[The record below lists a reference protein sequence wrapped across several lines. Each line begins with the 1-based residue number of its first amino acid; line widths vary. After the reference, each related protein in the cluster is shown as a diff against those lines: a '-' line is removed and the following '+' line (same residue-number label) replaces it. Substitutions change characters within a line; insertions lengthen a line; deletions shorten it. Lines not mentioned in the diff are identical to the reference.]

1 MRGGKLSR
9 GESQINKYTIKQLKS
24 AEKNKAETILRLNK
38 KKSEED
44 ELLHELFL
52 ATRQTTKIKNSFAN
66 NMSADIKLSKAQ
78 MSKIIQT
85 SGSYGFWLGNLGK
98 KALKNI
104 AITLARDNLRKL
116 VNNLHSSAIK
126 KFDRK
131 ISGKG
136 SVRPGK
142 RFTLI
147 ISSENIN
154 DIIRII
160 KSSEDSGL

>member
-1 MRGGKLSR
+1 M
-9 GESQINKYTIKQLKS
+9 
-24 AEKNKAETILRLNK
+24 
-38 KKSEED
+38 
-44 ELLHELFL
+44 LHELFL

-98 KALKNI
+98 KALTNI

-116 VNNLHSSAIK
+116 VNNLNSSAIK

-147 ISSENIN
+147 ISSEDIN

>member
-24 AEKNKAETILRLNK
+24 AEKNKAETLLRLNK
-38 KKSEED
+38 KNSEEE
-44 ELLHELFL
+44 ELPHELFL

-78 MSKIIQT
+78 MPKIIQT
-85 SGSYGFWLGNLGK
+85 SGSYGFWLGNLVK
-98 KALKNI
+98 KALTNI
-104 AITLARDNLRKL
+104 AITLATDNLRKL
-116 VNNLHSSAIK
+116 VSNLHSSAIK

-147 ISSENIN
+147 ISSEDIN

>member
-1 MRGGKLSR
+1 
-9 GESQINKYTIKQLKS
+9 
-24 AEKNKAETILRLNK
+24 
-38 KKSEED
+38 
-44 ELLHELFL
+44 
-52 ATRQTTKIKNSFAN
+52 
-66 NMSADIKLSKAQ
+66 MSAHIKLSKAQ

-98 KALKNI
+98 KALTNI
-104 AITLARDNLRKL
+104 AITLARDNL
-116 VNNLHSSAIK
+116 HSSAIK
-126 KFDRK
+126 KFDQK

-147 ISSENIN
+147 ISSEDIN

>member
-1 MRGGKLSR
+1 MTGGKLSR

-24 AEKNKAETILRLNK
+24 PEKNQAETLLRLNK
-38 KKSEED
+38 KNSEEE
-44 ELLHELFL
+44 ELPHELFL

-66 NMSADIKLSKAQ
+66 NMSAHIKLSKAQ

-98 KALKNI
+98 KALTNI
-104 AITLARDNLRKL
+104 AITLARDNLY
-116 VNNLHSSAIK
+116 SSAIK

-147 ISSENIN
+147 ISSEDIN

>member
-1 MRGGKLSR
+1 M
-9 GESQINKYTIKQLKS
+9 
-24 AEKNKAETILRLNK
+24 
-38 KKSEED
+38 
-44 ELLHELFL
+44 LHELFL

-98 KALKNI
+98 KALTNI

-116 VNNLHSSAIK
+116 VSNLHSSAIK

-147 ISSENIN
+147 ISSEDIN

>member
-1 MRGGKLSR
+1 M
-9 GESQINKYTIKQLKS
+9 
-24 AEKNKAETILRLNK
+24 
-38 KKSEED
+38 
-44 ELLHELFL
+44 LHELFL

-78 MSKIIQT
+78 MSKILQT

-98 KALKNI
+98 KALTNI

-116 VNNLHSSAIK
+116 VNNLNSSAIK

-147 ISSENIN
+147 ISSEDIN

>member
-1 MRGGKLSR
+1 MTGGKLSR

-38 KKSEED
+38 KKSEE
-44 ELLHELFL
+44 EKLLHELFL

-98 KALKNI
+98 KALTNI

-116 VNNLHSSAIK
+116 VNNLNSSAIK

-147 ISSENIN
+147 ISSEDIN

>member
-1 MRGGKLSR
+1 MTGGKLSR

-38 KKSEED
+38 KKSEEE

-98 KALKNI
+98 KALTNI

-116 VNNLHSSAIK
+116 VNNLNSSAIK

-147 ISSENIN
+147 ISSEDIN

>member
-1 MRGGKLSR
+1 
-9 GESQINKYTIKQLKS
+9 
-24 AEKNKAETILRLNK
+24 
-38 KKSEED
+38 
-44 ELLHELFL
+44 
-52 ATRQTTKIKNSFAN
+52 
-66 NMSADIKLSKAQ
+66 MSAHIKLSKAQ
-78 MSKIIQT
+78 MPKIIQT

-98 KALKNI
+98 KALTNI
-104 AITLARDNLRKL
+104 AITLARD
-116 VNNLHSSAIK
+116 NLHSSAIK

-147 ISSENIN
+147 ISSEDIN

>member
-1 MRGGKLSR
+1 M
-9 GESQINKYTIKQLKS
+9 
-24 AEKNKAETILRLNK
+24 
-38 KKSEED
+38 
-44 ELLHELFL
+44 LHELFL

-98 KALKNI
+98 KALTNI

-116 VNNLHSSAIK
+116 VNNLNSSAIQ

-147 ISSENIN
+147 ISSEDIN

>member
-1 MRGGKLSR
+1 
-9 GESQINKYTIKQLKS
+9 
-24 AEKNKAETILRLNK
+24 
-38 KKSEED
+38 
-44 ELLHELFL
+44 
-52 ATRQTTKIKNSFAN
+52 
-66 NMSADIKLSKAQ
+66 MSADIKLSKAQ

-85 SGSYGFWLGNLGK
+85 SGSCGFWLGNLGK
-98 KALKNI
+98 KALTNI

-116 VNNLHSSAIK
+116 VNNLNSSAIK

-147 ISSENIN
+147 ISSEDIN

>member
-1 MRGGKLSR
+1 MTGGKLSR

-24 AEKNKAETILRLNK
+24 AEKNKGETILRLNK
-38 KKSEED
+38 KKSEE
-44 ELLHELFL
+44 EKLLHELFL

-98 KALKNI
+98 KALTNI

-116 VNNLHSSAIK
+116 VNNLNSSAIQ

-147 ISSENIN
+147 ISSEDIN

>member
-38 KKSEED
+38 KKSEEE

-98 KALKNI
+98 KALTNI

-116 VNNLHSSAIK
+116 VNNLNSSAIK